1 MTTWR
6 EFKKE
11 LNLSAEEQRIVELEM
26 DLIRTLISIREQQGL
41 TQAELAQKCNVKQPV
56 IARMEKSVHSP
67 QVNSLLR
74 LLAPLGYTL
83 KIAPIEDTN

>member
-83 KIAPIEDTN
+83 KIAPIEETN

>member
-83 KIAPIEDTN
+83 KIAHIEETN